1 MPRSG
6 FPVKPFQKRL
16 RRNIYQGGHLR
27 FLLHTA
33 VTAGLIAALVLTA
46 TPIWASPA
54 VSVAPIDTPAQ
65 TVKPKPAKPQRGALS
80 NSGRA
85 SWYSASMEGNRT
97 ASGRAY
103 KANDFTT
110 AHPSLPFG
118 TVLRVYNQTNDRHVL
133 VVVTDRG
140 PFTKGRILDLSQRA
154 AKRLQ
159 MTGQGVVPV
168 VMEVVETEDGGMVNS
183 KNGYYLRLEHAQ
195 TASDAHGLSSA
206 YKARLNRD
214 IRVLT
219 ATGAP
224 YTNFEVCVGPFDSF
238 DAAEEAL
245 RQVDATVKVK
255 DIIEGPAAGSTLP
268 VYAAPP
274 QMALGSDGL
283 PQRTF
288 SEK

>member
-1 MPRSG
+1 
-6 FPVKPFQKRL
+6 
-16 RRNIYQGGHLR
+16 LR

-46 TPIWASPA
+46 TPIWANPA
-54 VSVAPIDTPAQ
+54 VSVDPIDASTQ
-65 TVKPKPAKPQRGALS
+65 TAKPKPLKPQRGELS

-85 SWYSASMEGNRT
+85 SWYSSSMEGNRT
-97 ASGRAY
+97 ASGRPY
-103 KANDFTT
+103 RANDFTV

-118 TVLRVYNQTNDRHVL
+118 TVLRVHNQTNDRHVL

-140 PFTKGRILDLSQRA
+140 PHTKGRILDLSQRA

-159 MTGQGVVPV
+159 MTGQGIAPV
-168 VMEVVETEDGGMVNS
+168 VMEVVETQDGGMVNPKS
-183 KNGYYLRLEHAQ
+183 GYYLRLEHAQ

-214 IRVLT
+214 IQVLT
-219 ATGAP
+219 ANNAP
-224 YTNFEVCVGPFDSF
+224 YTNFEVCIGPFDSF
-238 DAAEEAL
+238 DAAEEAM

-255 DIIEGPAAGSTLP
+255 DIIEGPVAGSTLP
-268 VYAAPP
+268 VYAPPP

-288 SEK
+288 SFSEK